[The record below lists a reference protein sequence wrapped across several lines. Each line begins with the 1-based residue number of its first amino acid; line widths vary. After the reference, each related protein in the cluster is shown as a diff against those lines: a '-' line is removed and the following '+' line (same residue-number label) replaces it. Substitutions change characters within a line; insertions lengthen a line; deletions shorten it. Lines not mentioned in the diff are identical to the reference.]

1 MATTW
6 STARSNIM
14 SLALKCRDSIVSAGV
29 LLLLDALKWRHW
41 NGAMVLFDSSALDG
55 EDLLGLRMGD
65 SMLID
70 EVLWDA
76 WFNVDRWRFVR
87 WVSLF
92 FCPSRAVIYACASH
106 LRIRNGRART
116 LRTWH
121 TWRNIIFS
129 KRNVESPHGTIHRAS
144 VLCAWFSVLNKNSSY
159 VAMLWMER
167 QSYRTKQM
175 EDQAELAPC
184 RGSAPLSILH
194 ACDSRA
200 HCMLRSSLSWAPDPK
215 KSAFSNMKIKES
227 LKMLVFLWKNQ
238 GKMYFNTL

>member
-6 STARSNIM
+6 STAGSNIM

-55 EDLLGLRMGD
+55 EDLLGSRTGD

-92 FCPSRAVIYACASH
+92 FCPSRAVIYACTNH
-106 LRIRNGRART
+106 LRVQNGSAHT
-116 LRTWH
+116 LQTWH
-121 TWRNIIFS
+121 VSWFLNNMSGHRSDAWNNPSGFCSLCMMFS
-129 KRNVESPHGTIHRAS
+129 S
-144 VLCAWFSVLNKNSSY
+144 
-159 VAMLWMER
+159 
-167 QSYRTKQM
+167 Q
-175 EDQAELAPC
+175 
-184 RGSAPLSILH
+184 
-194 ACDSRA
+194 
-200 HCMLRSSLSWAPDPK
+200 
-215 KSAFSNMKIKES
+215 
-227 LKMLVFLWKNQ
+227 
-238 GKMYFNTL
+238 

>member
-6 STARSNIM
+6 STAGSNIM

-92 FCPSRAVIYACASH
+92 FVHRGLSSMHAQVTCAFEMEE
-106 LRIRNGRART
+106 LARYG
-116 LRTWH
+116 
-121 TWRNIIFS
+121 
-129 KRNVESPHGTIHRAS
+129 HGTLEEISSFRNETSNRCGDAWNNPS
-144 VLCAWFSVLNKNSSY
+144 GFCSLCMILSSQCKSRLCGDVMNGAPVLSHEANGGSGWARPMSWVGATISPPCL
-159 VAMLWMER
+159 R
-167 QSYRTKQM
+167 QQGT
-175 EDQAELAPC
+175 
-184 RGSAPLSILH
+184 LH
-194 ACDSRA
+194 AA
-200 HCMLRSSLSWAPDPK
+200 FVPVVRSG
-215 KSAFSNMKIKES
+215 S
-227 LKMLVFLWKNQ
+227 LKSNVFQYEN
-238 GKMYFNTL
+238 

>member
-129 KRNVESPHGTIHRAS
+129 KRNVESLRRCMEQSIG
-144 VLCAWFSVLNKNSSY
+144 LLFSVHDSQFSMQIQ
-159 VAMLWMER
+159 AMWRCYEWCA
-167 QSYRTKQM
+167 SYRTKPV

-184 RGSAPLSILH
+184 RGSAPLFLLH
-194 ACDSRA
+194 ACGSRA
-200 HCMLRSSLSWAPDPK
+200 HCMLRSSLSWGPDP
-215 KSAFSNMKIKES
+215 
-227 LKMLVFLWKNQ
+227 
-238 GKMYFNTL
+238 

>member
-6 STARSNIM
+6 STAGSNIM

-92 FCPSRAVIYACASH
+92 FVHRGLSSMHAQVTCAFEMEE
-106 LRIRNGRART
+106 LARYG
-116 LRTWH
+116 
-121 TWRNIIFS
+121 
-129 KRNVESPHGTIHRAS
+129 HGTLEEISSFRNETSNRCGDAWNNPSGFCSLCMILSSQCKSRLCGDVMNGALVLSHKAS
-144 VLCAWFSVLNKNSSY
+144 GGSSWARPMSR
-159 VAMLWMER
+159 VGATISPPCLR
-167 QSYRTKQM
+167 QQDT
-175 EDQAELAPC
+175 
-184 RGSAPLSILH
+184 LH
-194 ACDSRA
+194 AA
-200 HCMLRSSLSWAPDPK
+200 FALVV
-215 KSAFSNMKIKES
+215 KSGFQKIC
-227 LKMLVFLWKNQ
+227 VFQCEN
-238 GKMYFNTL
+238 

>member
-6 STARSNIM
+6 STAGSNIM

-129 KRNVESPHGTIHRAS
+129 KRNVESLRRCMEQSIG
-144 VLCAWFSVLNKNSSY
+144 LLFSVHDSQFSMQIQAMWRCYEWCASPIAQSQWRIKLSSPH
-159 VAMLWMER
+159 VAGRRHYFSSMPAAAGHIACCVR
-167 QSYRTKQM
+167 
-175 EDQAELAPC
+175 PC
-184 RGSAPLSILH
+184 REVRIPKNL
-194 ACDSRA
+194 CFP
-200 HCMLRSSLSWAPDPK
+200 MWKLRNP
-215 KSAFSNMKIKES
+215 
-227 LKMLVFLWKNQ
+227 
-238 GKMYFNTL
+238 

>member
-116 LRTWH
+116 LRTCH
-121 TWRNIIFS
+121 TWSSIIFLNEAS
-129 KRNVESPHGTIHRAS
+129 NRCGDAWNNPSGFCSLCMILSSQCKSRLCGDVMNGALVLSHKASGGSSWARPMSRVGATISPPCLRQQGT
-144 VLCAWFSVLNKNSSY
+144 
-159 VAMLWMER
+159 
-167 QSYRTKQM
+167 
-175 EDQAELAPC
+175 
-184 RGSAPLSILH
+184 LH
-194 ACDSRA
+194 AA
-200 HCMLRSSLSWAPDPK
+200 FVPVVRSG
-215 KSAFSNMKIKES
+215 S
-227 LKMLVFLWKNQ
+227 LKICVFQCEN
-238 GKMYFNTL
+238 